1 MAALTSQEARA
12 IMEKA
17 LHFSK
22 AEACEVNINANAGGN
37 IRFARNTVNTAGA
50 TEDKQLVV
58 QSFFGQRSGTVTLN
72 EFDDAAIERGVRRSE
87 ELAHLAPEDEELV
100 HPLGPQQYV
109 DSPAFFDNVAN
120 IAPDYRTQVAAN
132 SITPAKAKDC
142 TAAGFLGCERGH

>member
-50 TEDKQLVV
+50 TEDTQLVI
-58 QSFFGQRSGTVTLN
+58 QSFFGQRAGTV
-72 EFDDAAIERGVRRSE
+72 
-87 ELAHLAPEDEELV
+87 
-100 HPLGPQQYV
+100 
-109 DSPAFFDNVAN
+109 
-120 IAPDYRTQVAAN
+120 
-132 SITPAKAKDC
+132 
-142 TAAGFLGCERGH
+142 